1 MRITD
6 ERLTAFINS
15 LDTGNPAYLNELEK
29 EARETNV
36 PIIRTETQS
45 LLRTL
50 IVVNRPERILEVG
63 TAVGFSALCMSEYAP
78 EGCQITTIEKYEKK
92 DFRGAGEFQEIRE
105 KRMYSAACRRCGCG
119 AEEIEG
125 QL

>member
-36 PIIRTETQS
+36 PIIR
-45 LLRTL
+45 R
-50 IVVNRPERILEVG
+50 NPE
-63 TAVGFSALCMSEYAP
+63 P
-78 EGCQITTIEKYEKK
+78 
-92 DFRGAGEFQEIRE
+92 
-105 KRMYSAACRRCGCG
+105 
-119 AEEIEG
+119 AENADSG
-125 QL
+125 